1 MQYSRPMIELVYEI
15 RRRVSADLKPGIK
28 LANPDMFQELSNY
41 YQSSKD
47 SIARTLIK
55 ELFSMAGEPWAS
67 LLNKPNEPVAPRQV
81 IKSYRGQ
88 VSMVEAK
95 KPAST
100 SVQGSKPV
108 RIYRGQVVE
117 E

>member
-15 RRRVSADLKPGIK
+15 RRRVNADLKPGIK
-28 LANPDMFQELSNY
+28 LANPDMFQELSDY
-41 YQSSKD
+41 YQSSKNT
-47 SIARTLIK
+47 IARTLIK

-67 LLNKPNEPVAPRQV
+67 RLNKASEPITSRQV
-81 IKSYRGQ
+81 TKAYRGQ
-88 VSMVEAK
+88 VSLVEAK
-95 KPAST
+95 KPPST
-100 SVQGSKPV
+100 SPQSSRPV